1 MHKLVKKK
9 INKMISGGSFNGAP
23 ALTNLD
29 AIKPQVPL
37 TAMGLGKNPIG
48 KLEDKGPTAFDP
60 ISDEDSPFASAVGTI
75 GNLASLGN
83 KLFSNKN
90 DSALTKGLDSAYDA
104 AANAASMFGPIGTM
118 VGGFMKIGGF
128 ANSALKS
135 AGIGTDQLT
144 GTDKI
149 LGSNFLALTPVGLAN
164 SLGASK
170 LLKFTKDNDT
180 INQVGNA
187 YGGALSDINTAEK
200 YSGKKVGLFSNSGK
214 YNSKIANANLEQY
227 KMSGIAGTASDRFT
241 NANNQLIGLGNILQQ
256 SGGYNQSGTTF
267 GKNGLKLQDGGT
279 ISPNASRIKQIVDYI
294 NSQRGTV
301 NWVKR
306 LNEPTLRTIPMRG
319 GDVGSHMLGYG
330 EDDHGIFIF
339 PGIQEINGKLINL
352 SETKDGGMG
361 SAIAHHDVVY
371 VPNMTSKEAEWFTD
385 NNYKNYWGNIK
396 KYAPIRQKPEVSQN
410 DAIQAERPILPIKHK
425 DGGTLEFAKRVLSM
439 KSGGPVNV
447 IPVGALHK
455 NLHHL
460 EDIDDKYKEV
470 TTKGI
475 PIITEGG
482 GELQQQAE
490 VEKEEIIFNLDV
502 TKKLEELRERG
513 TDEAAIAAGK
523 LLTKEILEN
532 TVDKAG
538 LIKTVE

>member
-90 DSALTKGLDSAYDA
+90 DSALTKGLDSAYDT

-180 INQVGNA
+180 ISQVGNA

-214 YNSKIANANLEQY
+214 YNRKIANANLEQY

-267 GKNGLKLQDGGT
+267 GKNGLKLQ
-279 ISPNASRIKQIVDYI
+279 
-294 NSQRGTV
+294 
-301 NWVKR
+301 
-306 LNEPTLRTIPMRG
+306 
-319 GDVGSHMLGYG
+319 
-330 EDDHGIFIF
+330 
-339 PGIQEINGKLINL
+339 
-352 SETKDGGMG
+352 
-361 SAIAHHDVVY
+361 
-371 VPNMTSKEAEWFTD
+371 
-385 NNYKNYWGNIK
+385 
-396 KYAPIRQKPEVSQN
+396 
-410 DAIQAERPILPIKHK
+410 